1 MNGAMTDEGPTAEF
15 RGYLEW
21 QIQTALRREDRF
33 GEPVARRRPGLRTA
47 LLVVAALAIG
57 GVAGLVPGY
66 AQENR
71 ERQQLLEIARS
82 EATLIQLRLE
92 LVQKEVEQARRRV
105 DAGVAERQAL
115 SASEDQLRA
124 LQTALSRNQLDV
136 EEIRATSAAPR
147 NDLQAPLVGQRDF
160 VRERLMLD
168 LSNAERLLAAAEQ
181 DAARARKRYDVGLT
195 ERLEVQQVEA
205 DLGQARVQM
214 QLLAARLDLRRRA
227 LQGDVKPEEIAPA
240 IHRLELQLQLEQMQ
254 RELEL
259 SQARLDGA
267 RRRLAV
273 GTGSEVD
280 VKQAELHILEQQ
292 VEIVR
297 LQQQLMALT
306 PKK

>member
-33 GEPVARRRPGLRTA
+33 GEPVSRRRPGLRTA

-71 ERQQLLEIARS
+71 EREQLLEIARS
-82 EATLIQLRLE
+82 EATLLQLRLE
-92 LVQKEVEQARRRV
+92 LVQKEQEQTRRRV

-124 LQTALSRNQLDV
+124 LQTALARNQLDV

-168 LSNAERLLAAAEQ
+168 LSNAQRLLAAAEQ
-181 DAARARKRYDVGLT
+181 DADRSRSRFDVGLT
-195 ERLEVQQVEA
+195 ERLEVQQTETDVA
-205 DLGQARVQM
+205 KARLQM
-214 QLLAARLDLRRRA
+214 QLLAARVDMRQRLLH
-227 LQGDVKPEEIAPA
+227 GEVKPDEVAA
-240 IHRLELQLQLEQMQ
+240 SMHRLELQLQLQQLQ

-267 RRRLAV
+267 RRLLAV

-292 VEIVR
+292 MEIVR

-306 PKK
+306 TKK